1 VSSSEYAAA
10 VGKGAV
16 GVFAAGVSKFLG
28 ALGMPA
34 AIGKSYGGVM
44 LIILAVTILQ
54 LVIRFMRV
62 ATSELLGDISPIF
75 KNAHIGTIIAEIL
88 VLLLILTG
96 WWQYLWVLFGG
107 ANQLMAS
114 MALMLMTA
122 WLMSQGKPYGWT
134 FYPMIFMFITTVAA
148 LIFTSYRL
156 LSKVFTGGV
165 KGIEAIVGNT
175 LMGFVGIFL
184 VIAAIIL
191 AVEGWKAFG
200 RYRAIKAVGEPAKA

>member
-1 VSSSEYAAA
+1 
-10 VGKGAV
+10 
-16 GVFAAGVSKFLG
+16 
-28 ALGMPA
+28 
-34 AIGKSYGGVM
+34 M
-44 LIILAVTILQ
+44 LIVLAVTILQ

-62 ATSELLGDISPIF
+62 ATSELLGDVSPIF

-88 VLLLILTG
+88 VLILILTG
-96 WWQYLWVLFGG
+96 WWQYLWLLFGG

-114 MALMLMTA
+114 MALMLVTA
-122 WLMSQGKPYGWT
+122 YLMSEGKPYGWT

-148 LIFTSYRL
+148 LIYTSYRL
-156 LSKVFTGGV
+156 LSRVFTGGA

-200 RYRAIKAVGEPAKA
+200 RYRAIKAQPAPAKA